1 MLSWEHP
8 SSFFITTFFFAF
20 AIFYSLALY
29 SGVILWLK
37 RILVWTILGPWF
49 GVGCSII
56 LGEKSL
62 VEILHKFLQ
71 TKFTTDLRS
80 WKLKREENLKAVA
93 MKKYMFGSTG
103 IEVPDLYF
111 RSEERTIPLIES
123 SAVVSNTD
131 VSEIDTYIEHSN
143 KTKSIIGQGT
153 GVSGDNLI
161 PSNYLDHVKSDVTP
175 YKSTIVNDPSS
186 AQEIFTKMQ
195 SFLEEEGD
203 DCD

>member
-1 MLSWEHP
+1 
-8 SSFFITTFFFAF
+8 
-20 AIFYSLALY
+20 
-29 SGVILWLK
+29 
-37 RILVWTILGPWF
+37 
-49 GVGCSII
+49 
-56 LGEKSL
+56 
-62 VEILHKFLQ
+62 
-71 TKFTTDLRS
+71 
-80 WKLKREENLKAVA
+80 
-93 MKKYMFGSTG
+93 MFGSTG